1 MQRNF
6 LCHKIITLKSWE
18 REISWT
24 GKAKPTMKQIQKGGT
39 SNSKICS
46 YTCQEWS
53 SPTLKQN
60 MTWFKKKK
68 RENSYKT
75 ILSFCHIKSALKTWN
90 LFHMR
95 ISSQTNKPKVGKTL
109 TSGHHRNTQI
119 WCVDNWKDKIKII
132 FFLKNNRTIQLSS
145 HTFKSIGIV
154 ILESNKKKITQT
166 QYNLIKLPNQSHISY
181 S

>member
-1 MQRNF
+1 MGRQTVKFVVIHVKNDNHPHWNR
-6 LCHKIITLKSWE
+6 
-18 REISWT
+18 
-24 GKAKPTMKQIQKGGT
+24 
-39 SNSKICS
+39 
-46 YTCQEWS
+46 
-53 SPTLKQN
+53 
-60 MTWFKKKK
+60 TWHDSKKKK
-68 RENSYKT
+68 REISYKT

-119 WCVDNWKDKIKII
+119 WWVDNWKDKIKII